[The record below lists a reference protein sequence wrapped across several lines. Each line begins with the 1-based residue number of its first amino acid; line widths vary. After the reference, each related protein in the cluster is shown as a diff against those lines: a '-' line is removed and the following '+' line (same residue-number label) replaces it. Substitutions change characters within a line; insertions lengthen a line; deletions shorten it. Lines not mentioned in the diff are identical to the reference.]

1 MNNQPTAPSGHP
13 EPVTE
18 SERVTLLVTAHTL
31 LTLARLDTETKRYR
45 FVAML
50 VREGRGQRDIVR
62 EMRRLLDQLR
72 KMY

>member
-1 MNNQPTAPSGHP
+1 M
-13 EPVTE
+13 
-18 SERVTLLVTAHTL
+18 LVTAHTL